1 MAQPVTPISP
11 TDEPYTSEQPLFI
24 SLPLD
29 LMTGT
34 HTPPTRRIRT
44 DNGQQGFYDGR
55 EFRTYYEFT
64 ANTVFKIVVPIN
76 TILWNLSLIL
86 LEGECR
92 METVVGGTEGGS
104 FSTILP
110 VFGRNNMSERPEPFY
125 TPVVTIAAG
134 GTHTGGT
141 VLDVIINKTSGN
153 ANFSGTVGASA
164 GDERGVSPN
173 TYYFRL
179 TVTGTTRGM
188 LRTHWE
194 ERP

>member
-1 MAQPVTPISP
+1 MAVKVTIV
-11 TDEPYTSEQPLFI
+11 DEYDQQTTSDTPLFV
-24 SLPLD
+24 SFPDD

-34 HTPPTRRIRT
+34 DTLPTRRIRT

-64 ANTVFKIVVPIN
+64 ANTVFKIVVPVN

-92 METVVGGTEGGS
+92 METVVGGTEGGT
-104 FSTILP
+104 FTPLTI
-110 VFGRNNMSERPEPFY
+110 FGRNNMTERPEPLY
-125 TPVVTIAAG
+125 TNQVTIAQG
-134 GTHTGGT
+134 GTHTGGS

-153 ANFSGTVGASA
+153 ANFAGTVGAST
-164 GDERGVSPN
+164 GDERGVAPN